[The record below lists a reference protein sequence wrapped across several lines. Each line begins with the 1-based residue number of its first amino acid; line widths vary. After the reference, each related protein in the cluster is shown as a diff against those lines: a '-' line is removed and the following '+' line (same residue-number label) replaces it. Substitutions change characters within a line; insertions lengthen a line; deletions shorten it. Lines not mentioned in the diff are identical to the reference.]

1 MLAGATR
8 ASLRRLALVEAGSL
22 LPRVGPLGERTS
34 VPGTRSPGT
43 HPWDGCWA
51 ALRETLVAP
60 GVVAERLLFVYQTR
74 REKGDDAFE
83 VQFRNR

>member
-34 VPGTRSPGT
+34 VLGTRSPAR
-43 HPWDGCWA
+43 A

-60 GVVAERLLFVYQTR
+60 GVLTER
-74 REKGDDAFE
+74 
-83 VQFRNR
+83 